1 MKSPQFPQIL
11 KWVTTKMICCNEID
25 EYIKF
30 VEENPDETDD
40 EIKLLIKNI
49 VKPTLLRDDV
59 FFDAEKYYKCIK
71 YCEKWY
77 YKLFP
82 YQKFIYALFFMY
94 EDQNRDVV
102 IFPDIFILM
111 GRGNGKDGMIMP
123 LANFMQTH
131 HYGVRNYHIDIVA
144 TSEEQALNS
153 FNVVYQMLEDN
164 KKTMIKYF
172 YWNKTEIINKQTH
185 SILRYNTA
193 NAKTKD
199 GKQTGMI
206 IFNELHAYEDYK
218 QLNVYTSGLGK
229 IIHSR
234 TATITTNGTV
244 RDGPLD
250 EKISLSMPIL
260 NGEDNFLGLLPIIY
274 KINDKKL
281 IDIPM
286 QKFLETKNKNDIDI
300 TFWCQA
306 NPSLRY
312 KPTLLNETIKDYLK
326 MQKQKSYKV
335 EFYAKRMNLPEQ
347 DEEQVVTEWENILR
361 ASYENVEKEIPRK
374 ADNILGRLAV
384 VGIDFASLNDFASA
398 GFLFKIDGEYIW
410 RQKTWI
416 CSKNKFFEDIKFPFQ
431 NKGQEGFKDFEIVNK
446 DSIDGREII
455 SWILAEMSKYNV
467 QKIVLDTYRYK
478 LLEQIFIEMGI
489 SIETKQNPFGLVR
502 MIRYPASIAAIV
514 APRIEVAFAE
524 GKINIGNSAIM
535 RWAIN
540 NTSVVN
546 GKDGNKKYEKIEP
559 KLRKNDP
566 FMAFVAAMSV
576 QELLEEMVIYV

>member
-1 MKSPQFPQIL
+1 
-11 KWVTTKMICCNEID
+11 MIYCKEID

-30 VEENPDETDD
+30 VEENPEETDD

-49 VKPTLLRDDV
+49 VKPTLSRDDV
-59 FFDAEKYYKCIK
+59 FFDEDKYYKCIR
-71 YCEKWY
+71 YCERWY

-82 YQKFIYALFFMY
+82 YQKFIYALIFMY
-94 EDQNRDVV
+94 EDKNRDVV
-102 IFPDIFILM
+102 IFPDVFILM

-131 HYGVRNYHIDIVA
+131 YYGVKNYHIDIVA

-153 FNVVYQMLEDN
+153 FNIVYQMLEDN
-164 KKTMIKYF
+164 KDIMKKYF
-172 YWNKTEIINKQTH
+172 YWNKTEIINKITH

-218 QLNVYTSGLGK
+218 QLNVYSSGLGK

-234 TATITTNGTV
+234 TVTITTNGTV
-244 RDGPLD
+244 REGPLD
-250 EKISLSMPIL
+250 EKISLSTPVL
-260 NGEDNFLGLLPIIY
+260 NGEENFLGLLPIIF

-281 IDIPM
+281 VDKPM
-286 QKFLETKNKNDIDI
+286 EKFLKTKNKSDINI
-300 TFWCQA
+300 TAWCQA

-312 KPTLLNETIKDYLK
+312 RPTLLNELIRDYLK
-326 MQKQKSYKV
+326 MQKQKSYRV

-347 DEEQVVTEWENILR
+347 DEEQAVTEWQNILR
-361 ASYENVEKEIPRK
+361 ASYKDIEKEIPRIAEGLEGK
-374 ADNILGRLAV
+374 PAI

-398 GFLFKIDGEYIW
+398 GFLFKRDDEYIW
-410 RQKTWI
+410 RQRTWI
-416 CSKNKFFEDIKFPFQ
+416 CSKSKFFGDIKFPFD
-431 NKGQEGFKDFEIVNK
+431 NIGQEGFEDFEIVNG
-446 DSIDGREII
+446 DSIDGREMLL
-455 SWILAEMSKYNV
+455 WILKEMVKYNV
-467 QKIVLDTYRYK
+467 KKIVLDTYRYK
-478 LLEQIFIEMGI
+478 LLEQIFKEMGI
-489 SIETKQNPFGLVR
+489 SIETKNSPYGLVR

-535 RWAIN
+535 RWSIN
-540 NTSVVN
+540 NTCVKD

-576 QELLEEMVIYV
+576 QELLDEEVIYV

>member
-1 MKSPQFPQIL
+1 MNHLRHQRT
-11 KWVTTKMICCNEID
+11 VRGMICCNEID

-30 VEENPDETDD
+30 VEEKPNETDD

-49 VKPTLLRDDV
+49 VKPTLSRDDI
-59 FFDAEKYYKCIK
+59 FFDEETFYKAIK

-82 YQKFIYALFFMY
+82 YQKFTYALFFMY
-94 EDQNRDVV
+94 DKNNPDIV
-102 IFPDIFILM
+102 IFPDILVLM
-111 GRGNGKDGMIMP
+111 ARGNGKDGMIMP
-123 LANFMQTH
+123 LANFLQTQY
-131 HYGVRNYHIDIVA
+131 YGVKNYHIDIVA

-153 FNVVYQMLEDN
+153 FNVVYNMLESN
-164 KKTMIKYF
+164 KNVMKKYF
-172 YWNKTEIINKQTH
+172 YWNKTEVINKITH

-218 QLNVYTSGLGK
+218 QINVYSSGLGK
-229 IIHSR
+229 IKHAR
-234 TATITTNGTV
+234 TVTITTNGVV

-250 EKISLSMPIL
+250 EKLSEAKRIL
-260 NGEDNFLGLLPIIY
+260 NGEENYLGFLPIIY
-274 KINDKKL
+274 KVNNLSDV
-281 IDIPM
+281 DIPM
-286 QKFLETKNKNDIDI
+286 KKFLETGNKVDIDI
-300 TFWCQA
+300 TVWCQA

-312 KPTLLNETIKDYLK
+312 MPILQNILITDYLK
-326 MQKQKSYKV
+326 MQKQKSYRV
-335 EFYAKRMNLPEQ
+335 EFYAKRMNLPQQ
-347 DEEQVVTEWENILR
+347 DEEQVVTDWNNILR
-361 ASYENVEKEIPRK
+361 ASYEDFEKEIPRGTG
-374 ADNILGRLAV
+374 DITGRVAI

-398 GFLFKIDGEYIW
+398 GFLFKRDGEYIW
-410 RQKTWI
+410 RQRTWI
-416 CSKNKFFEDIKFPFQ
+416 CSKSRFFGDIKFPFD
-431 NKGQEGFKDFEIVNK
+431 NIGQEGFEDFEVTNN
-446 DSIDGREII
+446 DSIDGRAMIM
-455 SWILAEMSKYNV
+455 WILSEMSKYNV
-467 QKIVLDTYRYK
+467 KKIVLDNYRYK
-478 LLEQIFIEMGI
+478 LLEQIFKEVGI
-489 SIETKQNPFGLVR
+489 SIETKDNPYGLVR

-524 GKINIGNSAIM
+524 GKINIGNSAMM

-540 NTSVVN
+540 NTCVKD

-576 QELLEEMVIYV
+576 QELLDEEVIYVYT

>member
-1 MKSPQFPQIL
+1 
-11 KWVTTKMICCNEID
+11 MICCNEID

-30 VEENPDETDD
+30 VEENLNETDD

-49 VKPTLLRDDV
+49 VKPTLSRDDV
-59 FFDAEKYYKCIK
+59 FFDEETFYKAVK

-82 YQKFIYALFFMY
+82 YQKFTYALFFMY
-94 EDQNRDVV
+94 DKNNPDIV
-102 IFPDIFILM
+102 IFPDILVLM
-111 GRGNGKDGMIMP
+111 ARGNGKDGMIMP
-123 LANFMQTH
+123 LANFLQTQY
-131 HYGVRNYHIDIVA
+131 YGVKNYHIDIVA

-153 FNVVYQMLEDN
+153 FNVVYNMLETN
-164 KKTMIKYF
+164 KNVMKKYF
-172 YWNKTEIINKQTH
+172 YWNKTEVINKITH

-218 QLNVYTSGLGK
+218 QINVYSSGLGK
-229 IIHSR
+229 IKHAR
-234 TATITTNGTV
+234 TVTITTNGVV

-250 EKISLSMPIL
+250 EKLSEAKRIL
-260 NGEDNFLGLLPIIY
+260 NGEENYLGFLPIIY
-274 KINDKKL
+274 KVNNLSDV
-281 IDIPM
+281 DIPM
-286 QKFLETKNKNDIDI
+286 KKFLETGNKADIDI
-300 TFWCQA
+300 TVWCQA

-312 KPTLLNETIKDYLK
+312 MPILQNILITDYLK
-326 MQKQKSYKV
+326 MQKQKSYRV
-335 EFYAKRMNLPEQ
+335 EFYAKRMNLPQQ
-347 DEEQVVTEWENILR
+347 DEEQVVTDWNNILR
-361 ASYENVEKEIPRK
+361 ASYGDVEKEIPRGTG
-374 ADNILGRLAV
+374 DITGRVAI

-398 GFLFKIDGEYIW
+398 GFLFKRDGEYIW
-410 RQKTWI
+410 RQRTWI
-416 CSKNKFFEDIKFPFQ
+416 CSKSRFFGDIKFPFD
-431 NKGQEGFKDFEIVNK
+431 NIGQEGFEDFEVTNN
-446 DSIDGREII
+446 DSIDGRAMIM
-455 SWILAEMSKYNV
+455 WILSEMSKYNV
-467 QKIVLDTYRYK
+467 KKIVLDNYRYK
-478 LLEQIFIEMGI
+478 LLEQIFKEVGI
-489 SIETKQNPFGLVR
+489 SIETKDNPYGLVR

-524 GKINIGNSAIM
+524 GKINIGNSAMM

-540 NTSVVN
+540 NTCVKD

-576 QELLEEMVIYV
+576 QELLDEEVIYVYT

>member
-1 MKSPQFPQIL
+1 
-11 KWVTTKMICCNEID
+11 MIYCKEID

-30 VEENPDETDD
+30 VEENPNETDD

-49 VKPTLLRDDV
+49 VKPTLSRDDV
-59 FFDAEKYYKCIK
+59 FFDEDKYYKCIK

-82 YQKFIYALFFMY
+82 YQKFIYAFVFMY
-94 EDQNRDVV
+94 EDKNRDVV

-131 HYGVRNYHIDIVA
+131 YYGVKNYHIDIVA

-153 FNVVYQMLEDN
+153 FNVVYNMLEDN
-164 KKTMIKYF
+164 KETMKKYF
-172 YWNKTEIINKQTH
+172 YWNKTEVINKITH

-218 QLNVYTSGLGK
+218 QLNVYSSGLGK

-234 TATITTNGTV
+234 TVTITTNGTV
-244 RDGPLD
+244 REGPLD
-250 EKISLSMPIL
+250 EKISLSNTVL
-260 NGEDNFLGLLPIIY
+260 NGEDNLLGLLPIIY
-274 KINDKKL
+274 KINEKQL
-281 IDIPM
+281 VDIPM
-286 QKFLETKNKNDIDI
+286 QKYLQTGNKLDIDI
-300 TFWCQA
+300 TVWVQA

-312 KPTLLNETIKDYLK
+312 RPTLLNEMIRDYTK
-326 MQKQKSYKV
+326 MKKQKSYKV

-347 DEEQVVTEWENILR
+347 DEEEAVANWETIKR
-361 ASYENVEKEIPRK
+361 ASYSDIEKEIPRETG
-374 ADNILGRLAV
+374 DIHGRLAI

-398 GFLFKIDGEYIW
+398 GFLFKRDGEYIW
-410 RQKTWI
+410 RQRTWI
-416 CSKNKFFEDIKFPFQ
+416 CAKSKFFGDIKFPFE
-431 NKGQEGFKDFEIVNK
+431 NIGQEGFEDFEVVNK
-446 DSIDGREII
+446 DSIDARDMIM
-455 SWILAEMSKYNV
+455 WILTEMVKYNV
-467 QKIVLDTYRYK
+467 KKIVLDTYRYK
-478 LLEQIFIEMGI
+478 LLEQIFKELGI
-489 SIETKQNPFGLVR
+489 SIETKENPYGLVR

-535 RWAIN
+535 RWSIN
-540 NTSVVN
+540 NTSIKN

-559 KLRKNDP
+559 KLRKNDS

-576 QELLEEMVIYV
+576 QELLDEEVIYV

>member
-1 MKSPQFPQIL
+1 
-11 KWVTTKMICCNEID
+11 MICCNEID

-30 VEENPDETDD
+30 VEENPNETDD

-49 VKPTLLRDDV
+49 IKPTLSRDDV
-59 FFDAEKYYKCIK
+59 FFDGETFYKAVK

-82 YQKFIYALFFMY
+82 YQKFAYALFFMY
-94 EDQNRDVV
+94 DKNNTDIV
-102 IFPDIFILM
+102 IFPDILILM
-111 GRGNGKDGMIMP
+111 ARGNGKDGMIMP
-123 LANFMQTH
+123 LANFLQTQY
-131 HYGVRNYHIDIVA
+131 YGVKNYHIDIVA

-153 FNVVYQMLEDN
+153 FNVVYNMLESN
-164 KKTMIKYF
+164 KNIMKKYF
-172 YWNKTEIINKQTH
+172 YWNKTEVINKITH
-185 SILRYNTA
+185 SVLRYNTA

-218 QLNVYTSGLGK
+218 QINVYSSGLGK
-229 IIHSR
+229 IKHAR
-234 TATITTNGTV
+234 TVTITTNGTV

-250 EKISLSMPIL
+250 EKLSMAKLVL
-260 NGEDNFLGLLPIIY
+260 NGENNFLGLLPIIY
-274 KINDKKL
+274 KINSL
-281 IDIPM
+281 ETVDIPM
-286 QKFLETKNKNDIDI
+286 QKFLKTGDKKDIDI
-300 TFWCQA
+300 TVWCQA

-312 KPTLLNETIKDYLK
+312 MPILMNELIRDYIK
-326 MQKQKSYKV
+326 MQKQKSYRV
-335 EFYAKRMNLPEQ
+335 EFYAKRMNLPQQ
-347 DEEQVVTEWENILR
+347 DEEQVVTDWQNILR
-361 ASYENVEKEIPRK
+361 ASYDDVEKETERTTGDI
-374 ADNILGRLAV
+374 NGRLAI

-398 GFLFKIDGEYIW
+398 GFLFKRDSEYIW

-416 CSKNKFFEDIKFPFQ
+416 CSKSKFFGDIKFPFD
-431 NKGQEGFKDFEIVNK
+431 NIGQEGFEDFEIVNT
-446 DSIDGREII
+446 DSISGRDII
-455 SWILAEMSKYNV
+455 IWVINEMAKYNV
-467 QKIVLDTYRYK
+467 KKIVLDTYRYK
-478 LLEQIFIEMGI
+478 LLEQIFKELGV
-489 SIETKQNPFGLVR
+489 SIETKDNPYGLVR

-540 NTSVVN
+540 NTSVKE

-576 QELLEEMVIYV
+576 QELLDEEVIYVYM

>member
-1 MKSPQFPQIL
+1 
-11 KWVTTKMICCNEID
+11 MICCNEID

-30 VEENPDETDD
+30 VEDNPNETDD

-49 VKPTLLRDDV
+49 VKPTLSRDDV
-59 FFDAEKYYKCIK
+59 FFDEETFHKAIR

-82 YQKFIYALFFMY
+82 YQKFAYALFFMY
-94 EDQNRDVV
+94 DKNNPDIV
-102 IFPDIFILM
+102 IFPDILIVM
-111 GRGNGKDGMIMP
+111 ARGNGKDGMIML
-123 LANFMQTH
+123 LANFLQTH
-131 HYGVRNYHIDIVA
+131 YYGVKNYHIDIVA

-153 FNVVYQMLEDN
+153 FNVVYNMLENN
-164 KKTMIKYF
+164 KIIMKKYF
-172 YWNKTEIINKQTH
+172 YWNKTEVINKITH

-218 QLNVYTSGLGK
+218 QINVYSSGLGK
-229 IIHSR
+229 IKHAR
-234 TATITTNGTV
+234 TVTITTNGTV

-250 EKISLSMPIL
+250 EKLSMSKPIL
-260 NGEDNFLGLLPIIY
+260 NGETNFLGLLPIIY
-274 KINDKKL
+274 KINDKKTV
-281 IDIPM
+281 DIPM
-286 QKFLETKNKNDIDI
+286 KKFLETGNKEDIDI
-300 TFWCQA
+300 TVWCQA

-312 KPTLLNETIKDYLK
+312 MPILMNELIRDYIK
-326 MQKQKSYKV
+326 MQKQKSYRV
-335 EFYAKRMNLPEQ
+335 EFYAKRMNLPQQ
-347 DEEQVVTEWENILR
+347 DEEMTVTEWELILR
-361 ASYENVEKEIPRK
+361 ASYSDKEKEIPRETGMI
-374 ADNILGRLAV
+374 AGRTAI

-398 GFLFKIDGEYIW
+398 GFLFKKDGEYIW

-416 CSKNKFFEDIKFPFQ
+416 CSKSKFFNDIKFPFD
-431 NKGQEGFKDFEIVNK
+431 NIGQAGFEDFEITNK
-446 DSIDGREII
+446 ESIDAKEMIL
-455 SWILAEMSKYNV
+455 WILSEMVKYSV
-467 QKIVLDTYRYK
+467 KKIVLDTYRYK
-478 LLEQIFIEMGI
+478 LLEQIFKEMGI
-489 SIETKQNPFGLVR
+489 SVETKQNPYGLVR

-524 GKINIGNSAIM
+524 GKINIGDSAIM

-540 NTSVVN
+540 NTCVKE

-576 QELLEEMVIYV
+576 QELLDEEVIYV

>member
-1 MKSPQFPQIL
+1 
-11 KWVTTKMICCNEID
+11 MICCKEID

-49 VKPTLLRDDV
+49 VKPTLSRDDV
-59 FFDAEKYYKCIK
+59 FFDEDQYYKCIR

-82 YQKFIYALFFMY
+82 YQKFIYAFVFMY
-94 EDQNRDVV
+94 EDKNRDIV

-123 LANFMQTH
+123 LANFLQTH
-131 HYGVRNYHIDIVA
+131 YYGVKNYHIDIVA

-153 FNVVYQMLEDN
+153 FNVVYNMLEDN
-164 KKTMIKYF
+164 KEVMRKYF
-172 YWNKTEIINKQTH
+172 YWNKTEVINKITH

-218 QLNVYTSGLGK
+218 QLNVYSSGLGK

-234 TATITTNGTV
+234 TVTITTNGTV
-244 RDGPLD
+244 REGPLD
-250 EKISLSMPIL
+250 EKISLSTPVL
-260 NGEDNFLGLLPIIY
+260 NGEDNLLGLLPIIY
-274 KINDKKL
+274 KINNKKL
-281 IDIPM
+281 VDIPM
-286 QKFLETKNKNDIDI
+286 KKYLETGNKQDINI
-300 TFWCQA
+300 TVWVQA

-312 KPTLLNETIKDYLK
+312 RPTLLNEIIRDYTK
-326 MQKQKSYKV
+326 MQKQKSYRV
-335 EFYAKRMNLPEQ
+335 EFYAKRMNLPQQ
-347 DEEQVVTEWENILR
+347 DEELAVTDWNNILK
-361 ASYENVEKEIPRK
+361 ASYSDIEKEIPR
-374 ADNILGRLAV
+374 LAGDIKGKSAI
-384 VGIDFASLNDFASA
+384 VGLDFASLNDFASA
-398 GFLFKIDGEYIW
+398 GFLFKKNGEYIW
-410 RQKTWI
+410 RQRTWI
-416 CSKNKFFEDIKFPFQ
+416 CAKSKFFGDIKFPFD
-431 NKGQEGFKDFEIVNK
+431 NIGQEGFEDFEIVNK
-446 DSIDGREII
+446 DSIDGRDMIL
-455 SWILAEMSKYNV
+455 WILSEMTKYNV
-467 QKIVLDTYRYK
+467 KKIVLDTYRYK
-478 LLEQIFIEMGI
+478 LLEQIFKELGI
-489 SIETKQNPFGLVR
+489 SIETKDNPYGLVR

-535 RWAIN
+535 RWSIN
-540 NTSVVN
+540 NTSVKD

-576 QELLEEMVIYV
+576 QELLDEEVIYV

>member
-1 MKSPQFPQIL
+1 
-11 KWVTTKMICCNEID
+11 MICCHEID

-30 VEENPDETDD
+30 VEENPSEIDN

-49 VKPTLLRDDV
+49 VKPTLSRDDV
-59 FFDAEKYYKCIK
+59 FFDEDTYQKCIK

-82 YQKFIYALFFMY
+82 YQKFIYAFVFMY
-94 EDQNRDVV
+94 EKDNRDVV

-131 HYGVRNYHIDIVA
+131 YYGVKNYHIDIVA

-153 FNVVYQMLEDN
+153 FNVVYNMLEEN
-164 KKTMIKYF
+164 KPIMRKYF
-172 YWNKTEIINKQTH
+172 YWNKTEIINKITH
-185 SILRYNTA
+185 SVLRYNTA

-234 TATITTNGTV
+234 TVTITTNGVV

-250 EKISLSMPIL
+250 EKISLSNEVL
-260 NGEDNFLGLLPIIY
+260 NGEENFLGMLPIIY
-274 KINDKKL
+274 KINDKKAV
-281 IDIPM
+281 DIPM
-286 QKFLETKNKNDIDI
+286 KKFLETKNKSDIDVTI
-300 TFWCQA
+300 WCQA

-312 KPTLLNETIKDYLK
+312 RPTLLNEIIKDYIK

-335 EFYAKRMNLPEQ
+335 EFYAKRMNIPQQ
-347 DEEQVVTEWENILR
+347 DEEQAVTEWDNILK
-361 ASYENVEKEIPRK
+361 ASYLDIEKEIERETG
-374 ADNILGRLAV
+374 DITGRLAI
-384 VGIDFASLNDFASA
+384 VGIDFASFRDFATA
-398 GFLFKIDGEYIW
+398 GFLFKRNNEYIW
-410 RQKTWI
+410 RCKTWI
-416 CSKNKFFEDIKFPFQ
+416 CAKNKFFGDIKFPFT
-431 NKGQEGFKDFEIVNK
+431 NLGQDGFKDFEITYNE
-446 DSIDGREII
+446 SIDGREIVL
-455 SWILAEMSKYNV
+455 WILSEMSKYRV
-467 QKIVLDTYRYK
+467 KKIVLDNYK
-478 LLEQIFIEMGI
+478 YSFLKEIFIEMGI
-489 SIETKQNPFGLVR
+489 TIETKENPYGLVR
-502 MIRYPASIAAIV
+502 MIKYPASIAAIV
-514 APRIEVAFAE
+514 APRIEVAFAD
-524 GKINIGNSAIM
+524 GRINIGNSAIM

-540 NTSVVN
+540 NTCVKD
-546 GKDGNKKYEKIEP
+546 GKDGNKRYEKIEP

-576 QELLEEMVIYV
+576 QELLDEEVIYV

>member
-1 MKSPQFPQIL
+1 
-11 KWVTTKMICCNEID
+11 MICCKEIN

-30 VEENPDETDD
+30 VEENPNEIDD

-49 VKPTLLRDDV
+49 VKPTLSRDDV
-59 FFDAEKYYKCIK
+59 FFDEDKYYKCIK

-82 YQKFIYALFFMY
+82 YQKFIYAFVFMY
-94 EDQNRDVV
+94 EDKNRDVV

-123 LANFMQTH
+123 LANFLQTH
-131 HYGVRNYHIDIVA
+131 YYGVRNYHIDIVA
-144 TSEEQALNS
+144 TSEEQAWNS

-164 KKTMIKYF
+164 KSIMRKYF
-172 YWNKTEIINKQTH
+172 YWNKTEIINRKTH
-185 SILRYNTA
+185 SILRFNTA

-218 QLNVYTSGLGK
+218 QLNVYSSGLGK

-234 TATITTNGTV
+234 TVTITTNGTV
-244 RDGPLD
+244 REGPLD
-250 EKISLSMPIL
+250 EKISLSMSVL
-260 NGEDNFLGLLPIIY
+260 NGEENFLGLLPIIY

-281 IDIPM
+281 VDIPM
-286 QKFLETKNKNDIDI
+286 EKFMKTKDKKDIDI

-312 KPTLLNETIKDYLK
+312 RTTLLNEMIRDYLK
-326 MQKQKSYKV
+326 MQKQKSYRV

-347 DEEQVVTEWENILR
+347 DEEISVTSWDLILK
-361 ASYENVEKEIPRK
+361 ASFSNVEKETPRETG
-374 ADNILGRLAV
+374 NIQGESAI

-398 GFLFKIDGEYIW
+398 GFLFKINEEYIW

-416 CSKNKFFEDIKFPFQ
+416 CSKSKFFGDIKFPF
-431 NKGQEGFKDFEIVNK
+431 NNIGQDGFQDFVITNNE
-446 DSIDGREII
+446 SIDGREMVM
-455 SWILAEMSKYNV
+455 WILSQMSKYNV
-467 QKIVLDTYRYK
+467 KKIVLDTYRYK
-478 LLEQIFIEMGI
+478 LLEQIFLEMGI
-489 SIETKQNPFGLVR
+489 TIETKENPYGLVR

-514 APRIEVAFAE
+514 APRIEVAFSE
-524 GKINIGNSAIM
+524 GNINIGNSSIM

-540 NTSVVN
+540 NTSVKE
-546 GKDGNKKYEKIEP
+546 GKDGNKKFEKIEP

-566 FMAFVAAMSV
+566 FMAFVAAMSA
-576 QELLEEMVIYV
+576 QDLLDKQVIYV